1 MQGTGISPVGNDR
14 EPGGWKPVWKRG
26 VSPVSWGLKSVSPPS
41 VRVKDVEYNAG
52 WYRAMSAL
60 VRWDRA
66 FFVPFSM
73 LPKV

>member
-1 MQGTGISPVGNDR
+1 MEEGRVACELGAEKT
-14 EPGGWKPVWKRG
+14 
-26 VSPVSWGLKSVSPPS
+26 VSPPS
-41 VRVKDVEYNAG
+41 VRVKDMEYNAG

-73 LPKV
+73 LPEV

>member
-1 MQGTGISPVGNDR
+1 METGMEEGRVACELGAER
-14 EPGGWKPVWKRG
+14 T
-26 VSPVSWGLKSVSPPS
+26 VSPPS
-41 VRVKDVEYNAG
+41 VRVKDMEYNAG

-73 LPKV
+73 LPEV